1 MTCRYGYTEVPD
13 QGHDFVEM
21 VLLTVLNKLYKEL
34 HSVVQNSE
42 ELSLRYPALAKTD
55 PGLIAASAV
64 PAGNEPGVTIVGP
77 VPGEPSVAGLKDP
90 TTVNA
95 PTSPI
100 KALINKSLQMTSELL
115 QCTACSSA
123 HADPEVNSR
132 THNTFEALLLS

>member
-1 MTCRYGYTEVPD
+1 MPD

-42 ELSLRYPALAKTD
+42 ELSLKYPTLAKTD

-64 PAGNEPGVTIVGP
+64 PAGNEPGVTVVGP
-77 VPGEPSVAGLKDP
+77 IPGEPSGAGVKDP

-95 PTSPI
+95 GPTSPI
-100 KALINKSLQMTSELL
+100 KALINKSLQMTSENLK
-115 QCTACSSA
+115 CTTCVDC
-123 HADPEVNSR
+123 HR
-132 THNTFEALLLS
+132 LHGWL